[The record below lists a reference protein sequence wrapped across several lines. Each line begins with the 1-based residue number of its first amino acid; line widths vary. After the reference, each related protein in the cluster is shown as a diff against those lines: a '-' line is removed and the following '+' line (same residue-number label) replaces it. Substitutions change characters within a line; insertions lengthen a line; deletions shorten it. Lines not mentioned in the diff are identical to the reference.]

1 MLLAPSFANRL
12 RPRPGLSSG
21 RRAGHSRGSPSWRG
35 FLFWLNVGVGFVVVP
50 PLPPPL
56 VTFFRDVLPV
66 PSAPMQCACS
76 ELLLRVGI
84 KVAGRQRYQ
93 VIIVYGVASSPES
106 FSIDFSYYLFFCV
119 AVGGGRVFVSSSRLI
134 QNKMEKTC
142 GPIGQ
147 KTAVLLR
154 TGSLAPRAPSS
165 GHLQNKEGTITRY
178 FTIPI

>member
-1 MLLAPSFANRL
+1 MKKCFSPPSFANRL

-106 FSIDFSYYLFFCV
+106 FSIDFSYYLFSVWLLAEEGFL
-119 AVGGGRVFVSSSRLI
+119 SRPAAEFKIRWRKHVDRSVRKPL
-134 QNKMEKTC
+134 C
-142 GPIGQ
+142 CC
-147 KTAVLLR
+147 ALALLPKSAIFR
-154 TGSLAPRAPSS
+154 TSA
-165 GHLQNKEGTITRY
+165 K
-178 FTIPI
+178 